1 MSGIINWLKSGYEPP
16 FWIVIHNNGRNNTMR
31 VKKVKNFASGINL
44 ILASVHSFWELDAED
59 DNYPLQDGDELTLI
73 IGKQDPIQYGET
85 IIFQND
91 ILELKE
97 EPFIQVKQYSEDN
110 SDNSNWI
117 ICKSTDLTEAW
128 Q

>member
-1 MSGIINWLKSGYEPP
+1 MSNIINWLKTGYEPP
-16 FWIVIHNNGRNNTMR
+16 FWIVIQNNDTTMR

-44 ILASVHSFWELDAED
+44 ILASVYNFWELEGDG
-59 DNYPLQDGDELTLI
+59 DNYRLQDGDALTLI

-85 IIFQND
+85 IIFEND
-91 ILELKE
+91 LLELKE
-97 EPFIQVKQYSEDN
+97 EPFIQVKQYIEDN
-110 SDNSNWI
+110 GDYSDWI

>member
-1 MSGIINWLKSGYEPP
+1 MSGIINWLKTGYEPP
-16 FWIVIHNNGRNNTMR
+16 FWIVIQYNVAAMR

-44 ILASVHSFWELDAED
+44 ILESIHSFWELDGD
-59 DNYPLQDGDELTLI
+59 GDNYSLQDGDALTFI

-85 IIFQND
+85 IIFEND
-91 ILELKE
+91 LLELKE
-97 EPFIQVKQYSEDN
+97 EPFIRVKQYIEDN
-110 SDNSNWI
+110 GDYSDWI